1 MDLMTQDQGRQK
13 DMRSL
18 DAHGIRNVNTV
29 WWNLT
34 TPALYEHAIRRFSG
48 LLAHRGPLVVRTG
61 QYTGRSPN
69 DRYIVREPTTQ
80 ELIWWG
86 KVNREFDPEAYDKL
100 RRRLTAYLQGKDLF
114 VQDCYVGA
122 DPRYRMPIRV
132 INELAW
138 HNIFARNMFIKETDH
153 EKLASFQPEF
163 TVIDA
168 PGFVAHPEEDGTR
181 SEAFI
186 LLNFRRREVLI
197 GGTAYAG
204 EMKKSI
210 FSVMNFFLPQR
221 GVLSMHCSANYG
233 KDKEDVAIFFG
244 LSGTGKTTLSADP
257 NRTLIGDDEHGWSD
271 EGVFN
276 FEAGCYAKVIR
287 LSPETEPEIYAT
299 TRRFGTILENV
310 AIDAETRRVDLDSD
324 EFTENTRA
332 SYHIT
337 AIPNADPSGMAGHP
351 RTIIMLTADAFG
363 VLPPVAKLT
372 PEQAM
377 YHFLS
382 GYTAKVA
389 GTERGV
395 TEPQATFS
403 TCFGAP
409 FMALN
414 PNVYAKLLGEKMTRH
429 KVNAYLINT
438 GWSGG
443 PYGVGSRIKLPYTR
457 AMVTAALTGALEK
470 APLRKDPVFGLLVPE
485 SVEGVPPEIL
495 NPRNTWADKNAYDEQ
510 AKKLA
515 GMFNENFRQF
525 EDAASP
531 EVRAAAPVR

>member
-1 MDLMTQDQGRQK
+1 MDLMTQDQGRQQ

-80 ELIWWG
+80 DLIWWG
-86 KVNREFDPEAYDKL
+86 KVNREFDPDAYDKL

-233 KDKEDVAIFFG
+233 RDKDDVAIFFG

-257 NRTLIGDDEHGWSD
+257 HRTLIGDDEHGWSD

-389 GTERGV
+389 GTERGI

-443 PYGVGSRIKLPYTR
+443 PYGVGSRIRLPYTR

-470 APLRKDPVFGLLVPE
+470 VALRKDPVFGLLVPE

-495 NPRNTWADKNAYDEQ
+495 NPRNTWADKDAYDEQ

-531 EVRAAAPVR
+531 EVRAAAPAG

>member
-1 MDLMTQDQGRQK
+1 MDLMTQDQGRQQ

-18 DAHGIRNVNTV
+18 DAHGIRNVNAV

-48 LLAHRGPLVVRTG
+48 LLAHLGPLVVRTG
-61 QYTGRSPN
+61 QYTGRAPN

-80 ELIWWG
+80 DLIWWG
-86 KVNREFDPEAYDKL
+86 KVNKEFDRDAYDKL

-153 EKLASFQPEF
+153 EKLAAFQPEF

-221 GVLSMHCSANYG
+221 GVLSMHCPANYG
-233 KDKEDVAIFFG
+233 KDKDDVAIFFG

-257 NRTLIGDDEHGWSD
+257 HRTLIGDDEHGWSD

-389 GTERGV
+389 GTERGI

-470 APLRKDPVFGLLVPE
+470 VALRKDPVFGLLVPE

-495 NPRNTWADKNAYDEQ
+495 NPRNTWTDKDAYDEQ
-510 AKKLA
+510 ARKLA

-531 EVRAAAPVR
+531 EVRAAAPAG